1 MAQVRQV
8 GFQHLVIQIVLM
20 ISAFLFRFNQSG
32 FNQNFDVVR
41 NGGLSEINHILDF
54 RTLSGPAL
62 VGNKM
67 EDLQAV
73 GIAQRLRNLFHLFN
87 RQFQNNRLKNANV
100 SIILDSAKNLVLAA
114 SKILQNESKIRI

>member
-1 MAQVRQV
+1 MAQVGQV
-8 GFQHLVIQIVLM
+8 GFQHLVIQIVLV
-20 ISAFLFRFNQSG
+20 ISAFFFRFNQPG
-32 FNQNFDVVR
+32 FNQNLDVVR
-41 NGGLSEINHILDF
+41 NGWLSEINHILNF
-54 RTLSGPAL
+54 RTLSGPTL

-100 SIILDSAKNLVLAA
+100 SIILNSAKNLDLPA
-114 SKILQNESKIRI
+114 SKILQNES